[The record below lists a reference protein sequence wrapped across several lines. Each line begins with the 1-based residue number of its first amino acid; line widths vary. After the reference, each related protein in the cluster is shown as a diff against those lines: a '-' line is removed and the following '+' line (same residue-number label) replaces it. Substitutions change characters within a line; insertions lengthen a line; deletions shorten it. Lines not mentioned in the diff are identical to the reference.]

1 MSTSNSVASA
11 PLVDKPSVVNPLV
24 IKELNKKYG
33 QFEVL
38 KNLNLEVTAGAVHG
52 LVGLNGSGKTTTLEC
67 LLGMRSF
74 NSGDVRVLGLR
85 PDSLFR
91 GQGKIVSIFDSP
103 SLHPQLTV
111 RQALEH
117 AALLCENK
125 VRTPFEVET
134 LLGISKYSK
143 FRIKHLSLGNRRR
156 ASIAQALLGS
166 PTFVVLDEPFNGLDA
181 GGVEDVLAL
190 ISHLNREEGT
200 TFLLSS
206 HQLPYLEKIC
216 SHLSILHKGQI
227 VVSDHV
233 TKLFDLNDSRLL
245 VHCDEVVRASAIA
258 QNIEGVVIEGS
269 YPGVLTLR
277 LNGVNPA
284 LVNQLLVQNNIA
296 VHELVRERASL
307 SSLFHDITSRGDS
320 MPEQGAPL

>member
-1 MSTSNSVASA
+1 MPDNVAIA
-11 PLVDKPSVVNPLV
+11 PLV
-24 IKELNKKYG
+24 IKELSKTYG

-38 KNLNLEVTAGAVHG
+38 RKMNLEVTAGAVHG

-74 NSGDVRVLGLR
+74 NSGDIQVLGLR
-85 PDSLFR
+85 PDSLHR

-117 AALLCENK
+117 AALLCENQ

-166 PTFVVLDEPFNGLDA
+166 PEFVVLDEPFNGLDA
-181 GGVEDVLAL
+181 GGVEDVLTL
-190 ISHLNREEGT
+190 ISHLNRDEGT

-216 SHLSILHKGQI
+216 SHLSILHHGQI

-233 TKLFDLNDSRLL
+233 SKLFDVNHSRLL
-245 VHCDEVVRASAIA
+245 VHCDDVVRASTIA
-258 QNIEGVVIEGS
+258 EDIEGVIVEDS
-269 YPGVLTLR
+269 YPGLLTLS
-277 LNGVNPA
+277 LNNVNPA
-284 LVNQLLVQNNIA
+284 LVNQRLVQNNIA

-307 SSLFHDITSRGDS
+307 STLFHEITSPDAAT
-320 MPEQGAPL
+320 PEQGATQ